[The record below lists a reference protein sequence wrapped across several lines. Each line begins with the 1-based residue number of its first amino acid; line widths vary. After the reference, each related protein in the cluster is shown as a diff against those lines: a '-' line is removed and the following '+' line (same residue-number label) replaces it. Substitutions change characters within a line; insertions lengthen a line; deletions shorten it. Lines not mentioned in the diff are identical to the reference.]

1 MENRSHA
8 LIAGL
13 FLLILGVSAVAAL
26 WWFGGQQEDN
36 NSYIV
41 ETRRNV
47 TGLNPQA
54 QVRYRGIRVGKV
66 ESIWLDPGDIRKTLI
81 TVRVRSD
88 IPITRGTVARLGYQG
103 VTGIA
108 HVLLEDEGKDA
119 RPLVSTGPS
128 DQARIAMQDSLV
140 EELADVGSDTLRQ
153 ARELMIGINEIL
165 RPENRKAISKT
176 LANLESATAHASET
190 TARLQ
195 HLLNSENVRRVNSV
209 LTKAEQ
215 TVAQAAPFFAEARG
229 LVARLQ
235 SASERFETALGDP
248 STNGVGALAPRLN
261 ELSAELAS
269 TSHQLNRVL
278 LMLEE
283 SPQSLI
289 FGRQNVQ
296 PGPGEAGFAAPATVR
311 EKP

>member
-13 FLLILGVSAVAAL
+13 FLLILGVAAIAAL
-26 WWFGGQQEDN
+26 WWFSGRQEDVN
-36 NSYIV
+36 TYVV

-66 ESIWLDPGDIRKTLI
+66 LSIRLDPADARTTLI
-81 TVRVRSD
+81 GISVRND
-88 IPITRGTVARLGYQG
+88 IPITHGTVARLGYQG

-108 HVLLEDEGKDA
+108 HILLEDEGKDTKA
-119 RPLVSTGPS
+119 LAST
-128 DQARIAMQDSLV
+128 ARIAMQDSLV
-140 EELADVGSDTLRQ
+140 QELADVGSDTLRQ
-153 ARELMIGINEIL
+153 VRELVTGINDIL
-165 RPENRKAISKT
+165 RPENRLAIAKT
-176 LANLESATAHASET
+176 LANLELATTHASET

-195 HLLNSENVRRVNSV
+195 QLLSAENVRRVNSV
-209 LTKAEQ
+209 LGNAEQ
-215 TVAQAAPFFAEARG
+215 AVAQVAPFFSEARG

-235 SASERFETALGDP
+235 SASEKFEAALGDP

-296 PGPGEAGFAAPATVR
+296 PGPGEAGFAAPPTVR

>member
-13 FLLILGVSAVAAL
+13 FLLILGMSAVAAL
-26 WWFGGQQEDN
+26 WWFGGQREDS
-36 NSYIV
+36 NSYVV

-47 TGLNPQA
+47 TGLSPQG
-54 QVRYRGIRVGKV
+54 QVRYRGIQVGKV
-66 ESIWLDPGDIRKTLI
+66 QSIRLDPGDVRTTLI
-81 TVRVRSD
+81 TIRVRSD
-88 IPITRGTVARLGYQG
+88 IPITRGTSARLGYQG

-108 HVLLEDEGKDA
+108 HVLLEDAGKDE
-119 RPLVSTGPS
+119 RPLPSTGP
-128 DQARIAMQDSLV
+128 DQPRIAMQDSLI

-153 ARELMIGINEIL
+153 ARELMIGINDIL
-165 RPENRKAISKT
+165 RPENRRAISKT
-176 LANLESATAHASET
+176 LASLEAATAHASET

-195 HLLNSENVRRVNSV
+195 NLLSADNVRRANSV
-209 LTKAEQ
+209 LVNAEQ
-215 TVAQAAPFFAEARG
+215 TVAQAAPFFSEARG

-235 SASERFETALGDP
+235 SASEKFEAALGDP
-248 STNGVGALAPRLN
+248 STNGIGALAPRLN

-283 SPQSLI
+283 SPQSLL

-296 PGPGEAGFAAPATVR
+296 PGPGEAGFAAPPTVR

>member
-13 FLLILGVSAVAAL
+13 FLLIIGLSGIAAL
-26 WWFGGQQEDN
+26 WWFSGRQDDT
-36 NSYIV
+36 NSYVV
-41 ETRRNV
+41 ETRRSV
-47 TGLNPQA
+47 TGLNVQA

-66 ESIWLDPGDIRKTLI
+66 LSIRLDPSDARTTLI
-81 TVRVRSD
+81 GISVRND
-88 IPITRGTVARLGYQG
+88 IPITQGTVARLGYQG

-108 HVLLEDEGKDA
+108 HVQLEDDGRDPRGLA
-119 RPLVSTGPS
+119 SA
-128 DQARIAMQDSLV
+128 ARIAMQDSMIQ
-140 EELADVGSDTLRQ
+140 ELSDVGADTLRQ
-153 ARELMIGINEIL
+153 MRELLIGVNEL
-165 RPENRKAISKT
+165 LSPENRKVISKT
-176 LANLESATAHASET
+176 LANLESATAQASET

-195 HLLNSENVRRVNSV
+195 QLLSADNVRRVNSV
-209 LTKAEQ
+209 LAKAEQ
-215 TVAQAAPFFAEARG
+215 TAAQAAPFLSEARG
-229 LVARLQ
+229 LVVRLQ
-235 SASERFETALGDP
+235 SASEKFETALGDT
-248 STNGVGALAPRLN
+248 STSGVGAIAPRLN

-296 PGPGEAGFAAPATVR
+296 PGPGEPGFAAPPIVR
-311 EKP
+311 ERP

>member
-13 FLLILGVSAVAAL
+13 FLLILGMSAIAAL
-26 WWFGGQQEDN
+26 WWFSGRQEDAN
-36 NSYIV
+36 TYVV

-66 ESIWLDPGDIRKTLI
+66 LSIRLDPSDARTTLI
-81 TVRVRSD
+81 GISVRID
-88 IPITRGTVARLGYQG
+88 IPITHGTVARLGYQG

-108 HVLLEDEGKDA
+108 HVLLEDEGKDPK
-119 RPLVSTGPS
+119 PLASA
-128 DQARIAMQDSLV
+128 ARITMQDSLV
-140 EELADVGSDTLRQ
+140 QELADVGGDTLRQ
-153 ARELMIGINEIL
+153 ARELMIGINDIL
-165 RPENRKAISKT
+165 RPENRLAISKT
-176 LANLESATAHASET
+176 LTNLESATTHASET

-195 HLLNSENVRRVNSV
+195 QLLSAENVRRMNSV
-209 LTKAEQ
+209 LAHAEQ
-215 TVAQAAPFFAEARG
+215 TVAQAAPFFSEARG
-229 LVARLQ
+229 LVVRLQ
-235 SASERFETALGDP
+235 SASEKLEMALGDP

-261 ELSAELAS
+261 ELSTELAS
-269 TSHQLNRVL
+269 TSHQLSRVL

-289 FGRQNVQ
+289 FGRQNIQ
-296 PGPGEAGFAAPATVR
+296 PGPGEAGFVAPAIVR

>member
-13 FLLILGVSAVAAL
+13 FLLILGLSAIAAL
-26 WWFGGQQEDN
+26 WWFSGRQEDT

-66 ESIWLDPGDIRKTLI
+66 LSIQLDATDARTTLI
-81 TVRVRSD
+81 SISVRND
-88 IPITRGTVARLGYQG
+88 IPITHGTVARLGYQG

-108 HVLLEDEGKDA
+108 HVLLEDEGKDV
-119 RPLVSTGPS
+119 RPLVSAAHIT
-128 DQARIAMQDSLV
+128 MQDSMV
-140 EELADVGSDTLRQ
+140 QELADVGGDTLRQ
-153 ARELMIGINEIL
+153 ARELMAGLNDIL
-165 RPENRKAISKT
+165 RPENRLAISKI
-176 LANLESATAHASET
+176 LANLESTTTHAHET

-195 HLLNSENVRRVNSV
+195 QLLSAENMRRMNSV
-209 LTKAEQ
+209 LSHADQ
-215 TVAQAAPFFAEARG
+215 TVVQAAPFFSEARG

-235 SASERFETALGDP
+235 SASEKFEIALGDP
-248 STNGVGALAPRLN
+248 TTNGVGALAPRLN
-261 ELSAELAS
+261 ELSSELAS

-289 FGRQNVQ
+289 FGRKNIQ
-296 PGPGEAGFAAPATVR
+296 PGPGEAGFAAPTITR
-311 EKP
+311 DKQ

>member
-13 FLLILGVSAVAAL
+13 FLLILGLSAIAAL
-26 WWFGGQQEDN
+26 WWFSGRQEDT

-66 ESIWLDPGDIRKTLI
+66 LSIQLDATDARTTLI
-81 TVRVRSD
+81 SISVRND
-88 IPITRGTVARLGYQG
+88 IPITHGTVARLGYQG

-108 HVLLEDEGKDA
+108 HVLLEDEGKDV
-119 RPLVSTGPS
+119 RPLVSAAHIT
-128 DQARIAMQDSLV
+128 MQDSMV
-140 EELADVGSDTLRQ
+140 QELADVGGDTLRQ
-153 ARELMIGINEIL
+153 ARELMAGLNDIL
-165 RPENRKAISKT
+165 RPENRLAISKI
-176 LANLESATAHASET
+176 LANLESTTTHAHET
-190 TARLQ
+190 TARVQ
-195 HLLNSENVRRVNSV
+195 QLLSAENMRRMNSV
-209 LTKAEQ
+209 LSHADQ
-215 TVAQAAPFFAEARG
+215 TVVQAAPFFSEARG

-235 SASERFETALGDP
+235 SASEKFEIALGDP
-248 STNGVGALAPRLN
+248 TTNGVGALAPRLN
-261 ELSAELAS
+261 ELSSELAS

-289 FGRQNVQ
+289 FGRKNIQ
-296 PGPGEAGFAAPATVR
+296 PGPGEAGFAAPTITR
-311 EKP
+311 DKQ

>member
-8 LIAGL
+8 LVAGL
-13 FLLILGVSAVAAL
+13 FLLILGMSAVAAL
-26 WWFGGQQEDN
+26 WWFSGRQEES
-36 NSYIV
+36 NSYVV

-66 ESIWLDPGDIRKTLI
+66 QSIRLDPTDARTTLI
-81 TVRVRSD
+81 GISVRNDV
-88 IPITRGTVARLGYQG
+88 PITRGTVARLGYQG

-108 HVLLEDEGKDA
+108 HILLEDEGKD
-119 RPLVSTGPS
+119 PTGLAS
-128 DQARIAMQDSLV
+128 ASRISMQDSLV
-140 EELADVGSDTLRQ
+140 QELADVGGDTLRQ
-153 ARELMIGINEIL
+153 ARELMSGINDIL
-165 RPENRKAISKT
+165 RPENRLAISKT
-176 LANLESATAHASET
+176 LANLELATTHASET

-195 HLLNSENVRRVNSV
+195 QLLSAENVRRMTSI
-209 LTKAEQ
+209 LAHAEQ
-215 TVAQAAPFFAEARG
+215 TVAQTAPFFFEARG

-235 SASERFETALGDP
+235 SASEKLETAFGDP
-248 STNGVGALAPRLN
+248 SGNGVGALAPRLN
-261 ELSAELAS
+261 ELSTELAS

-289 FGRQNVQ
+289 FGRQNIQ
-296 PGPGEAGFAAPATVR
+296 PGPGEAGFVAPVIVR
-311 EKP
+311 DKP

>member
-13 FLLILGVSAVAAL
+13 FLLFLGVSAVVAL
-26 WWFGGQQEDN
+26 WWFGGQQEDS
-36 NSYIV
+36 NSYLV

-54 QVRYRGIRVGKV
+54 QVRYRGIQVGKV
-66 ESIWLDPGDIRKTLI
+66 QSVRLDPDNVRKTLI
-81 TVRVRSD
+81 AIRVRSD
-88 IPITRGTVARLGYQG
+88 IPITRGTIARLGYQG

-108 HVLLEDEGKDA
+108 HVLLEDDGTDV
-119 RPLVSTGPS
+119 RPLMTTGADP
-128 DQARIAMQDSLV
+128 ARIAMQDSMIQ
-140 EELADVGSDTLRQ
+140 ELADVGGDTLRQ

-165 RPENRKAISKT
+165 RPENRQAISRT
-176 LANLESATAHASET
+176 LANLDSATAHANET

-195 HLLNSENVRRVNSV
+195 QLLSKENMRRVEAILANTEHAASQV
-209 LTKAEQ
+209 
-215 TVAQAAPFFAEARG
+215 APFFTEARG
-229 LVARLQ
+229 LVLRLQ
-235 SASERFETALGDP
+235 SATEKFETALGDQ
-248 STNGVGALAPRLN
+248 SANGIGALGPRLN

-289 FGRQNVQ
+289 FGRQNAS
-296 PGPGEAGFAAPATVR
+296 PGPGERGFVAPVIVR

>member
-13 FLLILGVSAVAAL
+13 FLLFLGVSAVVAL
-26 WWFGGQQEDN
+26 WWFGGQQEDS
-36 NSYIV
+36 NSYLV

-54 QVRYRGIRVGKV
+54 QVRYRGIQVGKV
-66 ESIWLDPGDIRKTLI
+66 QSVRLDPDNVRKTLI
-81 TVRVRSD
+81 AIRVRSD
-88 IPITRGTVARLGYQG
+88 IPITRGTIARLGYQG

-108 HVLLEDEGKDA
+108 HVLLEDDGTDV
-119 RPLVSTGPS
+119 RPLMTTGADP
-128 DQARIAMQDSLV
+128 ARIAMQDSMIQ
-140 EELADVGSDTLRQ
+140 ELADVGGDTLRQ

-165 RPENRKAISKT
+165 RPENRQAISRT
-176 LANLESATAHASET
+176 LANLDSATAHANET

-195 HLLNSENVRRVNSV
+195 QLLSKENMRRVEAILANTEHAASQV
-209 LTKAEQ
+209 
-215 TVAQAAPFFAEARG
+215 APFFTEARG
-229 LVARLQ
+229 LVLRLQ
-235 SASERFETALGDP
+235 SATEKFETALGDP
-248 STNGVGALAPRLN
+248 SANGIGALGPRLN

-289 FGRQNVQ
+289 FGRQNAS
-296 PGPGEAGFAAPATVR
+296 PGPGERGFVAPVIVR

>member
-13 FLLILGVSAVAAL
+13 VLLLLGVSAVAAL
-26 WWFGGQQEDN
+26 WWFGGQQEDS
-36 NSYIV
+36 NSYLV

-54 QVRYRGIRVGKV
+54 QVRYRGIQVGKV
-66 ESIWLDPGDIRKTLI
+66 QSIRLDPDNVRKTLI
-81 TVRVRSD
+81 AIRVRSD
-88 IPITRGTVARLGYQG
+88 IPITRGTIARLGYQG

-108 HVLLEDEGKDA
+108 HVLLEDDGQDV
-119 RPLVSTGPS
+119 RPLMVTGAEP
-128 DQARIAMQDSLV
+128 ARIAMQDSV
-140 EELADVGSDTLRQ
+140 IQELADVGGDTLRQ

-165 RPENRKAISKT
+165 RPENRQTISRT
-176 LANLESATAHASET
+176 LANLDSATAHANET

-195 HLLNSENVRRVNSV
+195 QLLSKENMRRVEAILAN
-209 LTKAEQ
+209 AEHAASQ
-215 TVAQAAPFFAEARG
+215 VAPFFTEARG
-229 LVARLQ
+229 LVVRLQ
-235 SASERFETALGDP
+235 SASEKFETALGDP
-248 STNGVGALAPRLN
+248 SANGIGALAPRLN

-289 FGRQNVQ
+289 FGRQNAS
-296 PGPGEAGFAAPATVR
+296 PGPGEQGFVAPIIVR
-311 EKP
+311 EQP

>member
-13 FLLILGVSAVAAL
+13 FLLIIGLSGIAAL
-26 WWFGGQQEDN
+26 WWFSGRQDDT
-36 NSYIV
+36 NSYVV
-41 ETRRNV
+41 ETRRSV
-47 TGLNPQA
+47 TGLNVQA

-66 ESIWLDPGDIRKTLI
+66 LSIRLDPSDARTTLI
-81 TVRVRSD
+81 GISVRND
-88 IPITRGTVARLGYQG
+88 IPITQGTVARLGYQG

-108 HVLLEDEGKDA
+108 HVQLEDDGRDPRGLA
-119 RPLVSTGPS
+119 SA
-128 DQARIAMQDSLV
+128 ARIAMQDSMIQ
-140 EELADVGSDTLRQ
+140 ELSDVGADTLRQ
-153 ARELMIGINEIL
+153 MRELLVGVNELL
-165 RPENRKAISKT
+165 RPENRKVISKT
-176 LANLESATAHASET
+176 LANLESATAQASET

-195 HLLNSENVRRVNSV
+195 QLLSADNVRRVNSV
-209 LTKAEQ
+209 LAKAEQ
-215 TVAQAAPFFAEARG
+215 TAAQAAPFFSEARG

-235 SASERFETALGDP
+235 SASEKFETALGDT
-248 STNGVGALAPRLN
+248 STSGVGALAPRLN

-289 FGRQNVQ
+289 FGRQNAQ
-296 PGPGEAGFAAPATVR
+296 PGPGEPGFAAPPIVR
-311 EKP
+311 ERP